1 MARRNASTFT
11 ARAALAMR
19 EPFHPIPRVV
29 PRAVTA
35 EAAVGL
41 VRNGDTVFV
50 HTGCAAPHA
59 LMTALAARGV
69 GGGVRDVTVIHNLCF
84 DGSGGL
90 LTPEATA
97 VFRHKMHFVG
107 SGARA
112 AVAEGRA
119 DYVPLAFGELPEL
132 IRRGVQ
138 RVDAA
143 LINVSP
149 PDRNGF
155 CTLGISVEVC
165 AGSRVHACLCARACV
180 HACVGAFV
188 CVRVCERSF
197 LCTCG
202 ACLLLCV
209 CVMVV
214 PRRRRRRRWW

>member
-1 MARRNASTFT
+1 
-11 ARAALAMR
+11 MR

-69 GGGVRDVTVIHNLCF
+69 GGGVRDVTVVHNF
-84 DGSGGL
+84 ADAPSAL

-119 DYVPLAFGELPEL
+119 DYVPLAFGELPWL

-138 RVDAA
+138 RVDVA

-149 PDRNGF
+149 PDNNGF
-155 CTLGISVEVC
+155 CTLGISVDVRAAARPCACVC
-165 AGSRVHACLCARACV
+165 ARLGLHLCACV
-180 HACVGAFV
+180 PMCQGWGGGVVIVA
-188 CVRVCERSF
+188 
-197 LCTCG
+197 
-202 ACLLLCV
+202 
-209 CVMVV
+209 V
-214 PRRRRRRRWW
+214 PRRWVAVGWVGLGWVRVWVWVKFGFGLVLASRPC